1 MASRRVEVVVAQLK
15 ERLIAAVESNDVDAT
30 RDCIQAGG
38 DPITDCVIGNVAS
51 ATEESLPISDR

>member
-1 MASRRVEVVVAQLK
+1 MSRRVEVVVAQLK

-38 DPITDCVIGNVAS
+38 DPITDGVRKRCLSN
-51 ATEESLPISDR
+51 